1 MKTDEMINRTIFII
15 TEYYKN
21 NLQPFFACLSDDVLW
36 IGPAERQQI
45 QGRDRLLQT
54 FAAEK
59 HTLTFTMGD
68 IKALC
73 ISPHSRVREV
83 VLHYDIYTHYPSGN
97 TDMHDQRLHFTWR
110 ERLIRSA
117 SGQEYRQEVVL
128 VHVSNA
134 WKYDRQDTIYPIHYE
149 KVSVHFLT
157 RPERYVTVRGVD
169 SDVHRIAAERILYI
183 ETVKRTARLLV
194 HTESGTVTVRGTLPD
209 VEQNYPDVFL
219 RIHASYLLNP
229 AHVREIRRFSVI
241 LSDGTELPVPEKKY
255 TRIKRL
261 LLRENDETATPQVH
275 STGQ

>member
-1 MKTDEMINRTIFII
+1 MKTDEIINRTIFII

-21 NLQPFFACLSDDVLW
+21 NLQPFFECLSDDVLW

-59 HTLTFTMGD
+59 HALTFTMGD

-73 ISPHSRVREV
+73 ASPHSRVKEV
-83 VLHYDIYTHYPSGN
+83 ILHYDIYTHYPSGS
-97 TDMHDQRLHFTWR
+97 TDVHDQRLHFTWR
-110 ERLIRSA
+110 ETLIRSA
-117 SGQEYRQEVVL
+117 AGREYRQEVVL

-134 WKYDRQDTIYPIHYE
+134 WKYDRRDTIYPVHYE
-149 KVSVHFLT
+149 RVSVHLLT
-157 RPERYVTVRGVD
+157 KPEHYVMVKGADTH
-169 SDVHRIAAERILYI
+169 VHRIAAERILYI

-194 HTESGTVTVRGTLPD
+194 HTESGTVTARGTLPD
-209 VEQNYPDVFL
+209 FERTYPDIFL

-229 AHVREIRRFSVI
+229 AHVRKIRRFSVI

-255 TRIKRL
+255 AQIKRL
-261 LLRENDETATPQVH
+261 LLRENDKTALPQVH
-275 STGQ
+275 STEQ